1 MTNKEALD
9 VVLSMARELR
19 ATCKAQ
25 REDVE
30 MEAIEEVEAI
40 LNAIHHNEIE
50 KLQAEVERW
59 KEIAQ
64 R

>member
-1 MTNKEALD
+1 MKTLKETGDDHTNALHEIEAKVLD
-9 VVLSMARELR
+9 LLVYIQGEKR
-19 ATCKAQ
+19 
-25 REDVE
+25 
-30 MEAIEEVEAI
+30 
-40 LNAIHHNEIE
+40 IHHNEIE

>member
-1 MTNKEALD
+1 MKTLKETRDDHTNALH
-9 VVLSMARELR
+9 EI
-19 ATCKAQ
+19 
-25 REDVE
+25 EDKVCGLLVYIQGE
-30 MEAIEEVEAI
+30 KRRSW
-40 LNAIHHNEIE
+40 IHHNEIE